1 MNFVH
6 GRPFM
11 KKNIIISATSG
22 SNKWD
27 RSDRYSTVILCKAE
41 KKTTSW
47 ASPSVAKK
55 RTLKLPVPSLT
66 VNLSM
71 ETYGSM
77 WKLCGSWVLECAQ
90 CPQNCMPKNTFS
102 DHGRWLRHFLCVP
115 WVNWRGWIIKM
126 GVLGYEGSIVSS
138 ISLCPFVRGQNA
150 YFFSSPFTIV
160 RIEYC
165 ACCHEYLRVLSVTQC
180 PATLPCSSAVRG
192 QPGQGASLLC
202 ESGFSW
208 LVSTEVVPPLVP
220 ATAGCWEMFHYLGDS
235 EALSSLVRLIISA
248 DYTCIVHLAMMS
260 WMSHRQVRKL
270 AILGFFPICW
280 SHEPMFFLCMHLS
293 CANTP
298 GKETQSSKAKKA
310 KRENQTS

>member
-1 MNFVH
+1 M
-6 GRPFM
+6 
-11 KKNIIISATSG
+11 
-22 SNKWD
+22 
-27 RSDRYSTVILCKAE
+27 
-41 KKTTSW
+41 
-47 ASPSVAKK
+47 
-55 RTLKLPVPSLT
+55 
-66 VNLSM
+66 
-71 ETYGSM
+71 
-77 WKLCGSWVLECAQ
+77 WVLGLGMRSVSSKLYAKEHLLRSWQ
-90 CPQNCMPKNTFS
+90 VTTTFS
-102 DHGRWLRHFLCVP
+102 MRSVSQLKGVDYQDGCVRVRRLNSLIDFP
-115 WVNWRGWIIKM
+115 V
-126 GVLGYEGSIVSS
+126 
-138 ISLCPFVRGQNA
+138 SLCSWSERLL
-150 YFFSSPFTIV
+150 FSSPFTIV